1 MTFSIA
7 LSPVE
12 LLLRVSQAAVGA
24 GEQPPNTNRGP
35 YVKRVLA
42 RTGLKDGHPWCA
54 AVVTDWGVC
63 ALGDAWPVVRSAS
76 VVAMAEWA
84 QRAKCRYV
92 PGLVGDGV
100 PQVGDLYVLH
110 YPTLKRF
117 AHVGLVI
124 SVNGLRIGVRDGNT
138 SDPHDTDPARQRE
151 GWGVFEKMR
160 TLTPADRLLRWREAL
175 R

>member
-1 MTFSIA
+1 MTRSIT
-7 LSPVE
+7 LTCVE
-12 LLLRVSQAAVGA
+12 LLLRVSQAAVGT
-24 GEQPPNTNRGP
+24 GEQPPNSNRGP

-42 RTGLKDGHPWCA
+42 RTGLSEGHPWCA
-54 AVVTDWGVC
+54 AAVTDWGVC
-63 ALGDAWPVVRSAS
+63 AFGDAWPVVRSAS
-76 VVAMAEWA
+76 VVQMADWA
-84 QRAKCRYV
+84 QQANCRYI
-92 PGLVGDGV
+92 PSEGGAGV

-124 SVNGLRIGVRDGNT
+124 SVDGLRIGVRDGNT

-151 GWGVFEKMR
+151 GWGVFEKTR
-160 TLTPADRLLRWREAL
+160 TLTSADRLLRWTEAL